1 MRINWDRKFLL
12 TENERCK
19 QERRTFSLLAYVET
33 SRLTNSPRTINIP
46 SDKREEGKKK
56 KRKEK
61 KRFFDRGEW
70 HNKERKKERKEGRI
84 FLSRTNYLK
93 LKRYIIFGCAIKL
106 S

>member
-46 SDKREEGKKK
+46 SDKREEGKK
-56 KRKEK
+56 RKDSLIEANGTTK
-61 KRFFDRGEW
+61 
-70 HNKERKKERKEGRI
+70 KERKKERKEEYS
-84 FLSRTNYLK
+84 FHVP
-93 LKRYIIFGCAIKL
+93 II
-106 S
+106 

>member
-46 SDKREEGKKK
+46 SDKREEGKK
-56 KRKEK
+56 RKEK
-61 KRFFDRGEW
+61 KRKDSLIEANGTTK
-70 HNKERKKERKEGRI
+70 KERKKERKEEYS
-84 FLSRTNYLK
+84 FHVP
-93 LKRYIIFGCAIKL
+93 II
-106 S
+106 